1 MDLTKSNISPKFI
14 VTMKIFIEPMWK
26 VLTIST
32 AILCLNLFSADK
44 GGKTMQL
51 KSSAFGNG
59 QPIPIKYTGQGKDIS
74 PPLEWSEVPA
84 GTKSFAIIADDPDAP
99 VGTWVH
105 WVIYNIPSDLTKLD
119 ENVPTK
125 ETLSNGAKQGI
136 NDFGKIG
143 YGGPMPPP
151 GKPHRYYFKLYAL
164 DTMVN
169 LKPRATKQDLLKA
182 MQGHIVGQAELMGTY
197 QRK

>member
-1 MDLTKSNISPKFI
+1 
-14 VTMKIFIEPMWK
+14 MKMFIEPVWK
-26 VLTIST
+26 IFMIST

-51 KSSAFGNG
+51 KSNAFGNG
-59 QPIPIKYTGQGKDIS
+59 QPIPAKYTGQGKDIS
-74 PPLEWSEVPA
+74 PPLEWSEVPSE
-84 GTKSFAIIADDPDAP
+84 TKSFAIIADDPDAP

-105 WVIYNIPSDLTKLD
+105 WVIYNIPSDVTKLD
-119 ENVPTK
+119 ENVPAK
-125 ETLSNGAKQGI
+125 ETLPNGAKQGI
-136 NDFGKIG
+136 NDFGKFG

-164 DTMVN
+164 DTVLN
-169 LKPRATKQDLLKA
+169 LKPRATKQDLLKS
-182 MQGHIVGQAELMGTY
+182 MQGHILAQVELIGTY

>member
-1 MDLTKSNISPKFI
+1 
-14 VTMKIFIEPMWK
+14 MKRLIKPCCE
-26 VLTIST
+26 VL
-32 AILCLNLFSADK
+32 AILYLVYSGLNLLSAEK

-59 QPIPIKYTGQGKDIS
+59 QPIPVKYTGQGRDVS
-74 PPLEWSEVPA
+74 PPLEWSDVPA
-84 GTKSFAIIADDPDAP
+84 GAKSFAIISDDPDAP

-105 WVIYNIPSDLTKLD
+105 WVIYDIPSNITKLD

-136 NDFGKIG
+136 NDFGNVG

-151 GKPHRYYFKLYAL
+151 GKPHRYFFKLYAL
-164 DTMVN
+164 DTVLN
-169 LKPRATKQDLLKA
+169 LKPRSSKQELLRA
-182 MQGHIVGQAELMGTY
+182 MQGHILAQAELMGTY

>member
-1 MDLTKSNISPKFI
+1 
-14 VTMKIFIEPMWK
+14 
-26 VLTIST
+26 
-32 AILCLNLFSADK
+32 
-44 GGKTMQL
+44 MQL

-59 QPIPIKYTGQGKDIS
+59 QPIPVKYTGQGRDVS
-74 PPLEWSEVPA
+74 PPLEWSDAPA
-84 GTKSFAIIADDPDAP
+84 GAKSFAIISDDPDAP

-105 WVIYNIPSDLTKLD
+105 WVIYDIPSNITKLD

-136 NDFGKIG
+136 NDFGNVG

-151 GKPHRYYFKLYAL
+151 GKPHRYFFKLYAL
-164 DTMVN
+164 DTVLN
-169 LKPRATKQDLLKA
+169 LKPRSSKQELLRA
-182 MQGHIVGQAELMGTY
+182 MQGHILAQAELMGTY